1 MVDLSTKTIKR
12 LFEQQVLELT
22 YRTLLSK
29 DTMKTQE
36 RIIYL
41 LRKYQTKPQRQLFLD
56 DFENAALVP
65 NHLYTRGA

>member
-1 MVDLSTKTIKR
+1 
-12 LFEQQVLELT
+12 
-22 YRTLLSK
+22 
-29 DTMKTQE
+29 MKTQE